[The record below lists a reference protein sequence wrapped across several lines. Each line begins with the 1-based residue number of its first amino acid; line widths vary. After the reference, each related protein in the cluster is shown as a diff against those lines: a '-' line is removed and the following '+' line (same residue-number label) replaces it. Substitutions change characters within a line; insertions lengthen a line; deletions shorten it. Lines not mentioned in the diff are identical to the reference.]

1 MSTEIN
7 EWIGAEV
14 ERSFAGEPPLR
25 DPREYAAR
33 GRRAQR
39 RRRAATSALGCAA
52 VAVVAVLAVGGLH
65 PSTGP
70 ERGANPAGGGAGPVR
85 GTTSIPLDP
94 STAEECARR
103 PATGCGLALD
113 WDDLHSN
120 ANGDLVRGHPD
131 VEVTG
136 RYDDVYSP
144 SYRASSALEVR
155 RGDRVAWVLVTW
167 SGEGDEVGIEF
178 GCPDPT
184 RTFDQWVAD
193 SSASQLGGAWR
204 DYACAT
210 DFRGPG
216 STYR

>member
-1 MSTEIN
+1 MSTEID

-39 RRRAATSALGCAA
+39 RRRAAASALGAAA
-52 VAVVAVLAVGGLH
+52 VTVVAALAVGGLH
-65 PSTGP
+65 PGAGP
-70 ERGANPAGGGAGPVR
+70 DRGVKPAGSGTGPVR

-167 SGEGDEVGIEF
+167 SDEGVGIEF
-178 GCPDPT
+178 SCADPT

-204 DYACAT
+204 DYPCAA
-210 DFRGPG
+210 DAQSFG
-216 STYR
+216 STPR